1 MAEAEGTVLP
11 EAAETRLAVEP
22 YPGQLYAAY
31 VVGVLVVAYTLSF
44 IDRQI
49 LSLLVGPIKRDL
61 GINDTGMSL
70 LQGAAFAV
78 LYSFLGVPIGR
89 LVDSRRR
96 VTIVAVG
103 VFVWSVMTALC
114 GVARNFWWL
123 FAARVGVGIGEA
135 TLSPSAYSMISDFF
149 PPKRLGTA
157 LGIYSMGVYIGAGL
171 ALVIGAEVIRLL
183 SDTANVVLP
192 IVGEVHSWQLVF
204 FAVGLPGV
212 IAALWV
218 ATLKEPA
225 RRGFRTLAR
234 QADGSLKPVA
244 PPWSAV
250 WSYLRDNRRTLT
262 LQYLASAMAA
272 MTAYGIGAWVPS
284 FFIRTYGWSPVE
296 AGRDYG
302 LIIAVLGTLGVA
314 CGGVLADFLAA
325 RFRSGRMMVL
335 VLSPVLTLPFL
346 IAYPLAGDARL
357 SLLLVG
363 FATFFG
369 TLPTGAGASSL
380 QEIIPNQMRGLFS
393 ALLIF
398 VVNLLGLGLGP
409 TAIAAFTDY
418 VLHDESQL
426 LYSLA
431 IVPTSILV
439 ISGLC
444 ALAALKPYAASR
456 DYFERWTAER
466 GGPR

>member
-1 MAEAEGTVLP
+1 MAELEGVALP
-11 EAAETRLAVEP
+11 ERTESRAVER
-22 YPGQLYAAY
+22 YPSQLYAAY
-31 VVGVLVVAYTLSF
+31 VVGVLVVAYTFSF
-44 IDRQI
+44 IDRQV
-49 LSLLVGPIKRDL
+49 LVLLVGPIKRDL
-61 GINDTGMSL
+61 GINDTGLSL

-78 LYSFLGVPIGR
+78 FYSLLGIPIGR
-89 LVDSRRR
+89 LVDSKRR
-96 VTIVAVG
+96 VTIVTIG
-103 VFVWSVMTALC
+103 VFVWSIMTALC
-114 GVARNFWWL
+114 GVARNFWSL
-123 FAARVGVGIGEA
+123 FSARIGVGIGEA
-135 TLSPSAYSMISDFF
+135 TLSPSAYSMLSDYF

-183 SDTANVVLP
+183 SGTANVVLP

-212 IAALWV
+212 IVSLWV
-218 ATLKEPA
+218 ATLREPI
-225 RRGFRTLAR
+225 RRGHRSMAR
-234 QADGSLKPVA
+234 QADGSMAAVA
-244 PPWSAV
+244 PPWSEV
-250 WSYLRDNRRTLT
+250 MTYLRANRRTLA
-262 LQYLASAMAA
+262 LQYLASALSA
-272 MTAYGIGAWVPS
+272 MTAYGVAAWIPS
-284 FFIRTYGWSPVE
+284 FFIRSYGWTPAE

-302 LIIAVLGTLGVA
+302 LIIAVLGTLGVG
-314 CGGVLADFLAA
+314 CGGVLADILAA

-335 VLSPVLTLPFL
+335 VLSPLLTLPFL
-346 IAYPLAGDARL
+346 IAYPLVGDAPL

-380 QEIIPNQMRGLFS
+380 QEIIPNQMRGFFS

-398 VVNLLGLGLGP
+398 VVSLLGLGFGP

-418 VLHDESQL
+418 VLKDENQL

-431 IVPTSILV
+431 IVPTSILFV
-439 ISGLC
+439 SALC
-444 ALAALKPYAASR
+444 AMAALKPYAASR
-456 DYFERWTAER
+456 DYYERWTAER